1 MSGPI
6 YLPTYNLGDE
16 GKPNHFNAATTREVA
31 ADEAKSLTVGDAAFI
46 RRSDRKWTYAVVTEK
61 VEGES
66 SVLKFEVDTSN
77 HKIFPETQWGKYIRV
92 IHVDED
98 ELIRLKVEAGVE
110 DMINEEEIMETS
122 GDIVQ
127 KDDHG
132 DSVEAGSDGKEES
145 TNKHDQD
152 AHEDDDDVDG
162 EEGVKKDQDA
172 HEDDDDVDGEEG
184 VKKEV
189 VEAEPNQDAL
199 AAASRSILSMFRL
212 DTFIPS
218 IQNKTESSVK
228 DEKDEESPLAPTSP
242 AISSAVNNDDDDHVN
257 TRSPPSSPRVDLQ
270 WGELEAFEVDYE
282 VAPTDLFQAIEAKQY
297 EYAELMYNEANIHF
311 TKDCKTWVV
320 TRGQKEDQLRF
331 RALPLHAALVFGAPD
346 DLVMKIY
353 NSYPLAARGRDVR
366 GRLPIHLAMEH
377 NASSTIV
384 SMLIEAFPKGIFA
397 TDKKDM
403 TPLDYIDDSTN
414 DVARVQ
420 MKKEI
425 TLIIA
430 AKVEDERAKYE
441 IALAEALEAQRE
453 ALTSSNANI
462 TDTESSKPTSE
473 EPVRGD
479 LENVRV
485 SMQNVLGLSKKMSP
499 KTPKGEV
506 SPKKVVSSGGI
517 EKTSALV
524 RNPSPHSTKSK
535 GSVLGSVMQ
544 KFKSNGQ

>member
-16 GKPNHFNAATTREVA
+16 GKANHFNAATTREVA

-61 VEGES
+61 VDGES
-66 SVLKFEVDTSN
+66 SVLKFEVDPSN
-77 HKIFPETQWGKYIRV
+77 HKIFPENQWGKYIRI
-92 IHVDED
+92 IHVEED

-110 DMINEEEIMETS
+110 DVMINEEIMETT
-122 GDIVQ
+122 GDVVQ

-152 AHEDDDDVDG
+152 ALEDDDNDVDG
-162 EEGVKKDQDA
+162 EE
-172 HEDDDDVDGEEG
+172 EG
-184 VKKEV
+184 VKEEA

-199 AAASRSILSMFRL
+199 AAAPRSILSMFRL

-218 IQNKTESSVK
+218 IQSKTESSVK
-228 DEKDEESPLAPTSP
+228 EEKDEESPPLEPTSP
-242 AISSAVNNDDDDHVN
+242 AISSAVNNDDDHVVIN
-257 TRSPPSSPRVDLQ
+257 TSSPPSSPRVDLQ

-282 VAPTDLFQAIEAKQY
+282 VAPTDLFQAIEARQY
-297 EYAELMYNEANIHF
+297 EYAELMYNEANTRF

-331 RALPLHAALVFGAPD
+331 RALPLHAALVFGVPD

-414 DVARVQ
+414 TVARVQ

-425 TLIIA
+425 KLIIA

-441 IALAEALEAQRE
+441 IALAEALAAQRE
-453 ALTSSNANI
+453 ALTSSDANI
-462 TDTESSKPTSE
+462 IDTESIKPTSE
-473 EPVRGD
+473 EPMRGE

-485 SMQNVLGLSKKMSP
+485 SMQNVLGLSRKMSP
-499 KTPKGEV
+499 KSPKGEV

>member
-1 MSGPI
+1 
-6 YLPTYNLGDE
+6 
-16 GKPNHFNAATTREVA
+16 
-31 ADEAKSLTVGDAAFI
+31 
-46 RRSDRKWTYAVVTEK
+46 
-61 VEGES
+61 
-66 SVLKFEVDTSN
+66 
-77 HKIFPETQWGKYIRV
+77 
-92 IHVDED
+92 
-98 ELIRLKVEAGVE
+98 
-110 DMINEEEIMETS
+110 
-122 GDIVQ
+122 
-127 KDDHG
+127 
-132 DSVEAGSDGKEES
+132 
-145 TNKHDQD
+145 
-152 AHEDDDDVDG
+152 
-162 EEGVKKDQDA
+162 
-172 HEDDDDVDGEEG
+172 
-184 VKKEV
+184 
-189 VEAEPNQDAL
+189 
-199 AAASRSILSMFRL
+199 
-212 DTFIPS
+212 
-218 IQNKTESSVK
+218 
-228 DEKDEESPLAPTSP
+228 
-242 AISSAVNNDDDDHVN
+242 
-257 TRSPPSSPRVDLQ
+257 
-270 WGELEAFEVDYE
+270 
-282 VAPTDLFQAIEAKQY
+282 
-297 EYAELMYNEANIHF
+297 MYNEANIHF

-414 DVARVQ
+414 DAARVQ

-441 IALAEALEAQRE
+441 IALAEALQAQRE

-506 SPKKVVSSGGI
+506 SPKKVVSSGVI

-544 KFKSNGQ
+544 KLKSNGQ

>member
-16 GKPNHFNAATTREVA
+16 GKANHFNAADTREVA
-31 ADEAKSLTVGDAAFI
+31 AEEAKSLTVGDAAFI

-110 DMINEEEIMETS
+110 EMIKEEVET
-122 GDIVQ
+122 GDVQ
-127 KDDHG
+127 KDHG
-132 DSVEAGSDGKEES
+132 DSVEAGRDGKEES
-145 TNKHDQD
+145 IANEYDQD
-152 AHEDDDDVDG
+152 ALEDDDVDG
-162 EEGVKKDQDA
+162 EEGVK
-172 HEDDDDVDGEEG
+172 
-184 VKKEV
+184 V
-189 VEAEPNQDAL
+189 VEAEPSQEAL
-199 AAASRSILSMFRL
+199 AAAPRSILSMFHL
-212 DTFIPS
+212 DTFISS
-218 IQNKTESSVK
+218 IQSKTESSMK
-228 DEKDEESPLAPTSP
+228 EEKDEESPLAPTSP
-242 AISSAVNNDDDDHVN
+242 AISSAVNDDNHVVN
-257 TRSPPSSPRVDLQ
+257 TSSPPSSPRVDLQ

-282 VAPTDLFQAIEAKQY
+282 VAPTDLFQAIEARQY
-297 EYAELMYNEANIHF
+297 EYAELMYNEANIRF

-353 NSYPLAARGRDVR
+353 SSYPLAARGRDVR

-377 NASSTIV
+377 KASNTIV
-384 SMLIEAFPKGIFA
+384 SLLIEAFPKGIFA
-397 TDKKDM
+397 TDKKNM
-403 TPLDYIDDSTN
+403 TPLDYIDDSSN

-420 MKKEI
+420 MRKEI

-453 ALTSSNANI
+453 ALTSSDAA
-462 TDTESSKPTSE
+462 DTESIKPTSE
-473 EPVRGD
+473 ESVRGD

-485 SMQNVLGLSKKMSP
+485 SMQNVLGLSRKTSP

-506 SPKKVVSSGGI
+506 SPKKVVDSGSI
-517 EKTSALV
+517 EKTSAMV

>member
-145 TNKHDQD
+145 TNKH
-152 AHEDDDDVDG
+152 
-162 EEGVKKDQDA
+162 DQDA

-441 IALAEALEAQRE
+441 IALAEALEAQKE
-453 ALTSSNANI
+453 ARTSSNANI

-473 EPVRGD
+473 EPVKGD

-485 SMQNVLGLSKKMSP
+485 SMQNVLGLSRKMSP